1 MATWSPTSWRNK
13 PIVQQPEYPRQAE
26 LRAVESQLRGFPPL
40 VFVDEVQELTRHL
53 ARVAEGHAFLL
64 QGGDCAE
71 SFAEFKALNIQD
83 TCKVILQMA
92 VILTFAG
99 SCPVVKVGRLAG
111 QFAKPRSSETEA
123 VGKVELPSYRG
134 DMVNDIAFTASA
146 RTPDPQRLIRAYHQ
160 SAATLNLLRAFTKG
174 GLADLHQVHQWNL
187 EFVQGSPLGDKYK
200 NLADRIGEALAF
212 MEACGVTLQ
221 DTPSIRETTLYTSHE
236 ALLLN
241 YEEAL
246 TRHDDTTGDW
256 YNCSAHMLW
265 IGERTRHV
273 DKAHIEF
280 ARGIRN
286 PIGVKAGP
294 SIDSDEL
301 LRLIDILN
309 PHNEPGRLTI
319 IVRMGADLIAR
330 RLPPLVRRV
339 KREGRTVVWSSDPM
353 HGNTVTT
360 SHGIKTRSFDRILE
374 EARNFFEIHYAE
386 GTYAGGI
393 HCEMTGQ
400 NVTECI
406 GGPQAITEKEL
417 TDKYFTYC
425 DPRLNANQA
434 LELAFLISEFLKKAR
449 IRENQATLEHGLQ
462 NKALNLTSRKA
473 V

>member
-1 MATWSPTSWRNK
+1 MTMEKWTLSSWRDK
-13 PIVQQPEYPRQAE
+13 PILQQPEYPQKSE
-26 LRAVESQLRGFPPL
+26 LQAVESQLRGFPPL
-40 VFVDEVQELTRHL
+40 VFVDEVQALKRQL
-53 ARVAEGHAFLL
+53 ARVAEGEAFLL

-71 SFAEFKALNIQD
+71 SFAEFKAVNIQD

-111 QFAKPRSSETEA
+111 QFAKPRSAPTEIID
-123 VGKVELPSYRG
+123 GVELPSYRG
-134 DMVNDIAFTASA
+134 DMVNDIAFNEFA
-146 RTPDPQRLIRAYHQ
+146 RTPEPNRLIQAYNQ

-187 EFVQGSPLGDKYK
+187 DFVQGGPLGDKYLH
-200 NLADRIGEALAF
+200 LADRIGEAIAF
-212 MEACGVTLQ
+212 MEACGVSLK
-221 DTPSIRETTLYTSHE
+221 DTPSIRETTVYTSHE

-246 TRHDDTTGDW
+246 TRQDDITGDW
-256 YNCSAHMLW
+256 YDCSAHLVW
-265 IGERTRHV
+265 VGERTRQL

-280 ARGIRN
+280 ARGIKN

-294 SIDSDEL
+294 SMGSEEL
-301 LRLIDILN
+301 LRLIDIVN

-319 IVRMGADLIAR
+319 IVRMGPDRIAKK
-330 RLPPLVRRV
+330 LPPLIRSVT
-339 KREGRTVVWSSDPM
+339 REGHKVVWSSDPM
-353 HGNTVTT
+353 HSNTVAT
-360 SHGIKTRSFDRILE
+360 SHGIKTRSFDSILAE
-374 EARNFFEIHYAE
+374 VRNFFEIHDAE

-400 NVTECI
+400 NVTECV
-406 GGPQAITEKEL
+406 GGPQGITEKEL
-417 TDKYFTYC
+417 TEKYFTRC

-449 IRENQATLEHGLQ
+449 ARKNQRKSGL
-462 NKALNLTSRKA
+462 
-473 V
+473 